1 MEKCEIVDLPKSSA
15 GNRKDIK
22 KGRVMIQEYLSDK
35 IKEKQQRQERL
46 VKERNKS
53 NIPYNNYNQNT

>member
-22 KGRVMIQEYLSDK
+22 KGRVMIEEYLSDK